1 MAIVFF
7 WLILSFVVGALGSER
22 STGFF
27 GALILSLLLSPLIG
41 FLIVIASARKSDNSQ
56 FEDDPNI
63 TAKMFK
69 LNDRNLTGKIDVV
82 ALKSYC
88 IKRSLPKDT
97 TEDLLLVTRR
107 VFDDTYSNAYIID
120 TLPPNQDG
128 YIEFI
133 YKRK

>member
-1 MAIVFF
+1 MAIVLF
-7 WLILSFVVGALGSER
+7 WIILSFVVGALGSER

-41 FLIVIASARKSDNSQ
+41 FLIVIASARKSDSNHL
-56 FEDDPNI
+56 EDDPNK

-69 LNDRNLTGKIDVV
+69 LNDKNLTGCIDVV

-88 IKRSLPKDT
+88 IKRNLPKDS

-120 TLPPNQDG
+120 VLPPNKDG
-128 YIEFI
+128 YIEFV